1 MSRDISSTWTTTSQS
16 ASDQQHPFFN
26 LIKIPKNQNVR
37 FNRSNRSGE
46 MKKMTPGRAPI
57 IGRAMIDR
65 LTSRVMAWLCQTVVS
80 FEPSPQKVLVAPF
93 DGYSFCRNASI
104 AYPPSAVCT
113 TFFTSL
119 NVVLG
124 STRSRMSVP

>member
-1 MSRDISSTWTTTSQS
+1 
-16 ASDQQHPFFN
+16 
-26 LIKIPKNQNVR
+26 
-37 FNRSNRSGE
+37 
-46 MKKMTPGRAPI
+46 MTPSLDGVALRKAP
-57 IGRAMIDR
+57 GPGVLKELLLTGPGLRRPAR
-65 LTSRVMAWLCQTVVS
+65 LQRDGAIQCPAVVS
-80 FEPSPQKVLVAPF
+80 FEPSPQKVLVTPF
-93 DGYSFCRNASI
+93 DGYSFCRDARI